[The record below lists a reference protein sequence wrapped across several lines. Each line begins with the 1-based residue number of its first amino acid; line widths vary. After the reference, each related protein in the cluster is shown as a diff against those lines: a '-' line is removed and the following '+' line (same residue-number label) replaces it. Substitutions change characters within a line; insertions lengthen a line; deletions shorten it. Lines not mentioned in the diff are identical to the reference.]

1 MATKKNKEKETA
13 AAQAA
18 PAPERQETQPATV
31 NETSAEENAAA
42 AAPAPEKADKKVE
55 TKATATKEERKPKP
69 SAGILEKVGKAVI
82 ARYGFKEVYVT
93 SDGQV
98 FPQQSD
104 ARNHAADL
112 ANKEITKVT
121 KQ

>member
-1 MATKKNKEKETA
+1 MATNKNKEKEA
-13 AAQAA
+13 ATAQAA
-18 PAPERQETQPATV
+18 PPPKPQ
-31 NETSAEENAAA
+31 AAQD
-42 AAPAPEKADKKVE
+42 APAETEKADKK
-55 TKATATKEERKPKP
+55 TAAAGGERKPEP
-69 SAGILEKVGKAVI
+69 AAGILEKVGKAAI
-82 ARYGFKEVYVT
+82 ARHGFKEVYVT

>member
-1 MATKKNKEKETA
+1 MATKKNKEKEA
-13 AAQAA
+13 ATAQAA
-18 PAPERQETQPATV
+18 PTPEKQETQPATV
-31 NETSAEENAAA
+31 TSTEEKAAA
-42 AAPAPEKADKKVE
+42 VAPAPEKADKK
-55 TKATATKEERKPKP
+55 TAAAGGEKKPKP
-69 SAGILEKVGKAVI
+69 SAGILEKVGKAAI
-82 ARYGFKEVYVT
+82 ARHGFKEVYVT

-121 KQ
+121 EQ